1 LSSQEWRELLGLVP
15 YAALDVLRNRRRT
28 VSSIIGVLLAVSF
41 VAGTFIAIDSSARAT
56 LDATLAGIPGDFSFS
71 LYGPSPSFN
80 YSTLEQAILE
90 VGGVVN
96 ASVYE
101 TLPIGQLERPGHPE
115 SRVYG
120 STLAID
126 PDHLPS
132 FIRDSKVSGSLA
144 LPRGSV
150 GLSRDLAANLQAGIG
165 DPVLVIYQENETIRW
180 EANLTVGAVLDN
192 SASVYG
198 GPLQTPYQPPYY
210 QYYSLVVV
218 HLRDVDWL
226 LTQLNQPT
234 SGSSSVNGEVWID
247 RAAYVNPYDIDSTT
261 RNLARIQRRLQG
273 LLGTEVYNIQNNI
286 LSRIQDFSNRIAGQR
301 IQFFII
307 STPVVLLGVYLG
319 AVGVD
324 LSHAERRRELA
335 ILKTRGARRGQLV
348 GLLIMESVVGGI
360 IAAAIGLAVGVGV
373 SRLLIGIVNPATGS
387 PPAYGAFNLTTDTI
401 LTISL
406 LSILL
411 MAAVTYRS
419 AKRTAGLSIIETL
432 RYYAPGE
439 TKIQYRPN
447 IDIVLVAVGAL
458 DYGLVLW
465 RSTSP
470 TSLWTFLLGI
480 VPFLLLPFVPLMLIV
495 GSTRLLTRGT
505 GKVYDWFSHAAKPLV
520 GDLYHIVRR
529 NLVRNPRRSSNV
541 AIIIALGLAFG
552 TFTLSTLATQDAHTI
567 REIRGLIGA
576 DMAVSPIDTRANL
589 TANLTAIPGVAGV
602 AVVRYLPYV
611 SVNFGY
617 AAVYGIDPDSYFAVA
632 QPESWYF
639 PDQNPANARD
649 ILTTRN
655 RILVSQSYYDQAFVE
670 VGDRIV
676 LAATTYDE
684 NGNFTGTVQA
694 NVTIGGIVRALP
706 GMGFGYS
713 TTVIAS
719 LDTLGPFLGP
729 SLDPFNR
736 PADQYLVDLAPG
748 ADWHSVKPLVI
759 ADPNVAYATVA
770 DEQVELL
777 AASPFAKAL
786 YQFISMEIVFIGI
799 ILTAGVGLILYAAS
813 LERDVEFAA
822 IIARGSSGWQTAKL
836 LVGEAFVIMLVG
848 LVIGVTVGTA
858 TAYFATQ
865 FLASGPVGV
874 PAPAVPYFFVFPIE
888 ALFLV
893 VIGPAAM
900 LLSAIIVS
908 ARTAR
913 MNVAQVLKL
922 RGG

>member
-1 LSSQEWRELLGLVP
+1 MGLVP

-71 LYGPSPSFN
+71 LYGPSSSFN

-115 SRVYG
+115 SRVYA

-150 GLSRDLAANLQAGIG
+150 GLSRDLAAILEAGIG
-165 DPVLVIYQENETIRW
+165 DSVLAVYQENETIRW
-180 EANLTVGAVLDN
+180 EANLTVRAVLDN
-192 SASVYG
+192 SALVYG
-198 GPLQTPYQPPYY
+198 GTPQPPYSQFPYY

-218 HLRDVDWL
+218 HLRDVEWL
-226 LTQLNQPT
+226 LTQLNQST
-234 SGSSSVNGEVWID
+234 ASGSISVNGEVWID
-247 RAAYVNPYDIDSTT
+247 RAAYVNPYDIESTT
-261 RNLARIQRRLQG
+261 RNLERIQRRLVG
-273 LLGTEVYNIQNNI
+273 LLGTQVYNLQNNI

-360 IAAAIGLAVGVGV
+360 IAAAIGLALGVGV
-373 SRLLIGIVNPATGS
+373 SRLLIGIVNPPTGS

-447 IDIVLVAVGAL
+447 IDIVLVAVGVL

-505 GKVYDWFSHAAKPLV
+505 GKVYDWFSHAAKPFV
-520 GDLYHIVRR
+520 GDLYYVVRR

-552 TFTLSTLATQDAHTI
+552 TFTLSTLATQDAHTV
-567 REIRGLIGA
+567 REIRGQIGA
-576 DMAVSPIDTRANL
+576 DMAVSPIDARLDLTPNL
-589 TANLTAIPGVAGV
+589 TTIPGVAGV
-602 AVVRYLPYV
+602 AVLRYLPYV
-611 SVNFGY
+611 SVSFSY

-639 PDQNPANARD
+639 PDQNPAHARD
-649 ILTTRN
+649 ILATRN
-655 RILVSQSYYDQAFVE
+655 RTLVSQSFYDQAFVE

-676 LAATTYDE
+676 LSATTYDR
-684 NGNFTGTVQA
+684 NGNFTGTVQT

-713 TTVIAS
+713 PTVIAS

-729 SLDPFNR
+729 SLGPFNR
-736 PADQYLVDLAPG
+736 PSDQYLVDLAPG

-777 AASPFAKAL
+777 AASPFARAL

-900 LLSAIIVS
+900 LLSAIVVS
-908 ARTAR
+908 VRTAR